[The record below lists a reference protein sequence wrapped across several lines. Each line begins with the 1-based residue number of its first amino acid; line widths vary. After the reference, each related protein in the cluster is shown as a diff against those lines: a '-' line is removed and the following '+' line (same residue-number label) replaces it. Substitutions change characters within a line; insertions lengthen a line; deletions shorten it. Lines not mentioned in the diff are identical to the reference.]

1 MLEYIGTQTRP
12 LALCFAIGVVA
23 CAGACDASRDRGG
36 RAVGEAQTVTVNTG
50 SLALNVSTGP
60 RKRGAVPS
68 GAAVVLLSNVNVC
81 ASAYHPGDSFM
92 ATVADTSRSPSG
104 AVIPAG
110 SLATF
115 RVTAVTPPAADH
127 PGAAQIGIALDS
139 LDIDGVRYPA
149 TAHIK
154 SVVTR
159 RVHRPRTAPDPTR
172 TGSHPTGGGVLGE
185 PLGHDLTRSAA
196 GAGSGDHTA
205 GAPRPMQLDVCI
217 PRRGR
222 IATVLDGP

>member
-1 MLEYIGTQTRP
+1 MLQYIGTQTRP
-12 LALCFAIGVVA
+12 LALCLAIGVVV
-23 CAGACDASRDRGG
+23 CSGACEASRDGG
-36 RAVGEAQTVTVNTG
+36 ARAVGEAQTVAVTTG
-50 SLALNVSTGP
+50 SLALKVSAGAL
-60 RKRGAVPS
+60 KRGAVPS

-115 RVTAVTPPAADH
+115 RVTAVTPPSTEH
-127 PGAAQIGIALDS
+127 PGTAQIGIALDS

-149 TAHIK
+149 AAHIK
-154 SVVTR
+154 SIVTR
-159 RVHRPRTAPDPTR
+159 RVRTPRTVPGPARTPGHTR
-172 TGSHPTGGGVLGE
+172 GAGVLSE
-185 PLGHDLTRSAA
+185 PLGRDLTRSGA
-196 GAGSGDHTA
+196 GAGSSAHTA
-205 GAPRPMQLDVCI
+205 SAPQSTQLDVCI
-217 PRRGR
+217 PRHGR

>member
-1 MLEYIGTQTRP
+1 MSQYIGTQTRP
-12 LALCFAIGVVA
+12 LALCLAIGVA
-23 CAGACDASRDRGG
+23 LCDGACEASRDGGG

-50 SLALNVSTGP
+50 SLALNVSAGP

-115 RVTAVTPPAADH
+115 RVTTVTPPSADH
-127 PGAAQIGIALDS
+127 PGTAQIGIALDS

-159 RVHRPRTAPDPTR
+159 RVA
-172 TGSHPTGGGVLGE
+172 
-185 PLGHDLTRSAA
+185 
-196 GAGSGDHTA
+196 
-205 GAPRPMQLDVCI
+205 
-217 PRRGR
+217 
-222 IATVLDGP
+222 

>member
-1 MLEYIGTQTRP
+1 MSQYIGTQTRP
-12 LALCFAIGVVA
+12 LALCLAIGVVV
-23 CAGACDASRDRGG
+23 CGGACEASRDSGA
-36 RAVGEAQTVTVNTG
+36 RAVGEAQTVAVTTG
-50 SLALNVSTGP
+50 GLALNVSAGAL
-60 RKRGAVPS
+60 KRGAVPS

-115 RVTAVTPPAADH
+115 RVTAVTPPSAEH
-127 PGAAQIGIALDS
+127 PGIAQIGIALDS

-149 TAHIK
+149 AAHIK
-154 SVVTR
+154 SIVTR
-159 RVHRPRTAPDPTR
+159 RVRTPRTVPDPARTPGRTR
-172 TGSHPTGGGVLGE
+172 GAGVLGA
-185 PLGHDLTRSAA
+185 PLGRDLTRSGA
-196 GAGSGDHTA
+196 GAGSGVHTA
-205 GAPRPMQLDVCI
+205 TAPQSLQLDVCI

-222 IATVLDGP
+222 ITTVLDGP